1 MQILQYGKR
10 SVLLEKVKQQ
20 NKVDG
25 IGKLRTEGRVPMV
38 GLTYKVC
45 SQPRCTGSRH
55 LVMGKTG
62 SGGICRV
69 HHEKH
74 GTGRNISWNQD
85 CWEKCQ

>member
-1 MQILQYGKR
+1 M
-10 SVLLEKVKQQ
+10 LLEKVKQQ

-74 GTGRNISWNQD
+74 GTGRNKLESRVLGKILITSDMQLTPPL
-85 CWEKCQ
+85 